1 MGRES
6 RPLYPILED
15 LIGKVAAAE
24 IDASSAGMVLAQAL
38 PASPEEKQQ
47 LLVLQDP
54 LERLRRIAELLNQRG
69 GA

>member
-1 MGRES
+1 
-6 RPLYPILED
+6 
-15 LIGKVAAAE
+15 
-24 IDASSAGMVLAQAL
+24 MVLAQAL

-54 LERLRRIAELLNQRG
+54 LERLRRIAELLSQRG